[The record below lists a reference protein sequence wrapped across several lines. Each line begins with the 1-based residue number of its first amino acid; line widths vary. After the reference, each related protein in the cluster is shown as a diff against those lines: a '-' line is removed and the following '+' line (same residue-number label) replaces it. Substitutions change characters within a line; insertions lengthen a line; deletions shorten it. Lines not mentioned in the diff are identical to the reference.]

1 MVKYEY
7 EVQCVCISKSQ
18 TCGQPCT
25 VMGMAAWCWGRD
37 TLMGTAGVRV
47 WTVGAG
53 GSTDTTCCS
62 PSTAGAQPELVIN
75 YILSCW
81 FFFKITQMLLGIHY
95 KSGYMRSEFSA
106 IQHYQGWQWFT
117 YTTPCALGHCGAVL
131 GAAGIRLLSSFSHTL
146 ISFAFALPIS
156 CWRGWR
162 RIDFYF

>member
-1 MVKYEY
+1 MENEKNPNGFPTHSKLFLPTFKIRQQNYFVSLMVKYEY

-47 WTVGAG
+47 WTIGAG

-75 YILSCW
+75 DILSC
-81 FFFKITQMLLGIHY
+81 FLG
-95 KSGYMRSEFSA
+95 GF
-106 IQHYQGWQWFT
+106 
-117 YTTPCALGHCGAVL
+117 LN
-131 GAAGIRLLSSFSHTL
+131 HTDVIKNSL
-146 ISFAFALPIS
+146 QIWI
-156 CWRGWR
+156 
-162 RIDFYF
+162 YEK